1 MSSFNRVILMG
12 NLTRDPELKHTA
24 GGTSLAKFGIATNET
39 YTSQGEK
46 KQRTTFVDV
55 VAWGRTGE
63 VINQYLKKGSPIF
76 LEGRLEF
83 SSWKDNATGQ
93 NRSKLE
99 VVVDKFQFLGGTKSE
114 GDARPA
120 PAGGDKDYGEIP
132 F

>member
-1 MSSFNRVILMG
+1 MASYNKVILMG
-12 NLTRDPELKHTA
+12 NLTRDPELKNTA
-24 GGTSLAKFGIATNET
+24 GGTALAKFGIATNET
-39 YTSQGEK
+39 YTSQGER

-55 VAWGRTGE
+55 VAWGKTGE
-63 VINQYLKKGSPIF
+63 TIAKYLKKGSPIF

-99 VVVDKFQFLGGTKSE
+99 VVVDKFQFVGGSSGTN
-114 GDARPA
+114 DAKPA
-120 PAGGDKDYGEIP
+120 PTAAPEVP